1 MSEIEEMAKKL
12 PPDLRIQV
20 QNFMQ
25 FLIEQKKLNRRIT
38 LRQDWAGALRDVKN
52 EYTSLGLQ
60 KKALEWRGG

>member
-12 PPDLRIQV
+12 SPDLRIQV
-20 QNFMQ
+20 KNFMQ
-25 FLIEQKKLNRRIT
+25 FLIEQKKQNRRTT

-52 EYTSLGLQ
+52 EYTSPGLQ